1 MGRAQEAERWLRRA
15 QDDADRLGT
24 RHIRWEARMELGQL
38 YAARDPA
45 RADGMFRASLDVLE
59 RDHANILLENYRMG
73 ALSRSLHKYDPYELY
88 IDFLLAQGRPEDAFA
103 VAERARAR
111 AFLDTLA
118 AAREEIA
125 SAVPVQYRQREDA
138 LLGQIS
144 RQQARLRTEVLDARQ
159 RDALHADIARAETD
173 LGALRLRLA
182 LDQPAVA
189 QARYP
194 RLWTLRELQRQM
206 LQPGEALLTFFLGRR
221 SSAAWVVTRDRVEV
235 RTLPARAALE
245 PAVRDYLRVLGRPSA
260 GDGRQQAAAVSRL
273 LDLDAIAAL
282 VPDETRLIVIPH
294 GVLHYV
300 PVEALVGS
308 DGRYFVERFTVSY
321 APSASSLAYLRG
333 RGGRR
338 EAGSL
343 IAVGDPLTGAA
354 AAADERGLRI
364 ETLSRLKRLPHSG
377 RELRQIAS
385 LLGGPGVL
393 DRELATEERLQQM
406 DLTDASILHFAT
418 HGVIDEARPG
428 RSGLALTAA
437 PPGGDGLLQM
447 REIYRLRLRATLVT
461 LSACESALGTE
472 VTGEGV
478 VGLSRAFFYAG
489 ADSVLASL
497 WSVADASTADWMVQ
511 FYEGLRAGQPLDGAA
526 RGAKLAFLRGEDRFR
541 HPYYW
546 APFVLSGHAAAVAPV
561 RPASR
566 WTPRLVA
573 AIPAVVVLAAVLAG
587 VAARRRAVARRGVS
601 SSSLPRAS

>member
-1 MGRAQEAERWLRRA
+1 
-15 QDDADRLGT
+15 
-24 RHIRWEARMELGQL
+24 
-38 YAARDPA
+38 
-45 RADGMFRASLDVLE
+45 
-59 RDHANILLENYRMG
+59 MG

-88 IDFLLAQGRPEDAFA
+88 IDFLLAQGRPEEALA

-125 SAVPVQYRQREDA
+125 PAVPAEYRQREDV
-138 LLGQIS
+138 LLTQIS
-144 RQQARLRTEVLDARQ
+144 RQQARLRMEVLDARQ
-159 RDALHADIARAETD
+159 RDALDADIARAEAD

-194 RLWTLRELQRQM
+194 RLWTVRELQRQV
-206 LQPGEALLTFFLGRR
+206 LQPGEALLIFFLGRR

-235 RTLPARAALE
+235 RTLPSRAALE
-245 PAVRDYLRVLGRPSA
+245 PAVRDYLRVLARPSA
-260 GDGRQQAAAVSRL
+260 GDAREQVASVSRL

-282 VPDETRLIVIPH
+282 VPDETRLFVIPH

-300 PVEALVGS
+300 PVEALVGA
-308 DGRYFVERFTVSY
+308 DGRHLVERFTVSY

-338 EAGSL
+338 EPGSL
-343 IAVGDPLTGAA
+343 IAVGDPVAGAA
-354 AAADERGLRI
+354 PSAGERAVRM
-364 ETLSRLKRLPHSG
+364 EALSRLKRLPHSG
-377 RELRQIAS
+377 RELRRIAS
-385 LLGGPGVL
+385 LLAGPGVF
-393 DRELATEERLQQM
+393 DRERATEERLQQM
-406 DLTDASILHFAT
+406 DLSGASILHFAT
-418 HGVIDEARPG
+418 HGVIDEARPE

-447 REIYRLRLRATLVT
+447 REIYRLRLRAALVT
-461 LSACESALGTE
+461 LSACETALGTD

-497 WSVADASTADWMVQ
+497 WSVGDASTADWMVH
-511 FYEGLRAGQPLDGAA
+511 FYERIRAGQPLDRAA
-526 RGAKLAFLRGEDRFR
+526 RDAKLAFLRGDARFR

-546 APFVLSGHAAAVAPV
+546 APFVLTGHASVVAPV
-561 RPASR
+561 RPAAGWR
-566 WTPRLVA
+566 PRLMGTIA
-573 AIPAVVVLAAVLAG
+573 AAVVLAAVVAG
-587 VAARRRAVARRGVS
+587 VAARRKKAAARRGVS